1 MAYAVTKATYFI
13 AEQEAN
19 AVAEL
24 PYGGGKESAIG
35 LAMSD
40 SNYNPF
46 QLMVQYIFAYQ
57 RFLAYPFW
65 AMAMF
70 HLILVLTFSPAVFKL
85 VAGIYNLGQWACYTM
100 AFAFSCM
107 VGQLM
112 LAFMISQKTITGRL
126 ERMQLSAEI
135 NKLYFLLHELIV
147 YEGVLCFIMA
157 SYLAIY
163 ACMMPSIGDVYYQ
176 YAQRLDKTQA
186 RKEQKQA
193 CNI

>member
-70 HLILVLTFSPAVFKL
+70 HLVLVFTSSPAVFNL
-85 VAGIYNLGQWACYTM
+85 VAGVYDLGQWVCYTM

-107 VGQLM
+107 VAQLIS
-112 LAFMISQKTITGRL
+112 AFMISQKDVITRIKD
-126 ERMQLSAEI
+126 R
-135 NKLYFLLHELIV
+135 F
-147 YEGVLCFIMA
+147 
-157 SYLAIY
+157 
-163 ACMMPSIGDVYYQ
+163 
-176 YAQRLDKTQA
+176 
-186 RKEQKQA
+186 
-193 CNI
+193 